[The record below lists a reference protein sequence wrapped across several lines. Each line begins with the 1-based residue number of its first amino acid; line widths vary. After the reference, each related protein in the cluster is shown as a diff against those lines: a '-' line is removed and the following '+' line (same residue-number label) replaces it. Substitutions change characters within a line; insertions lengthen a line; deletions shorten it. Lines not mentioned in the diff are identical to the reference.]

1 MKKALARLTFPL
13 RQRLGSTGRGEA
25 PTPLSTDRLEADI
38 RRLEAGWRQH
48 IPKIL
53 EAISVSE
60 HEVKSGD
67 DIHARIDALREDL
80 DRLSER
86 VNLTH
91 IAIEQRL
98 ARIESSTRQ

>member
-13 RQRLGSTGRGEA
+13 RQRLWSARGDGGPSTM
-25 PTPLSTDRLEADI
+25 STDRLEADI

-53 EAISVSE
+53 DAISVSG
-60 HEVKSGD
+60 HEVKSVD
-67 DIHARIDALREDL
+67 DLHARIDALREDL

-86 VNLTH
+86 VNINC
-91 IAIEQRL
+91 IAIEERL
-98 ARIESSTRQ
+98 ARIESSARR